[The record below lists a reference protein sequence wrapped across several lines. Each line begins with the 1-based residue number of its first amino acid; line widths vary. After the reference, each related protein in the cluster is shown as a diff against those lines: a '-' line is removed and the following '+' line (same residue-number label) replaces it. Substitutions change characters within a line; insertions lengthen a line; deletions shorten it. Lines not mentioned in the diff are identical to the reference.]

1 VTVAEQVRQFICKNF
16 YVPDPAGLSDT
27 ASFLDLGIVD
37 STGVLEVVAFV
48 EQEFGVTVDDTEIVP
63 ENFDSIAS
71 LVGYVE
77 RKRGTS
83 G

>member
-1 VTVAEQVRQFICKNF
+1 MTIAEQVRQFICKNF

-37 STGVLEVVAFV
+37 STGVLEVVAFI
-48 EQEFGVTVDDTEIVP
+48 EQEFGVTVDDAEIVP

-77 RKRGTS
+77 RKRGSS

>member
-1 VTVAEQVRQFICKNF
+1 MTIAEQVRQFICKNF

-37 STGVLEVVAFV
+37 STGVLEVVAFI
-48 EQEFGVTVDDTEIVP
+48 EQEFGITVDDAEIVP
-63 ENFDSIAS
+63 ENFDSIAN

-77 RKRGTS
+77 RRRGNA